1 LIESLEAMPTN
12 PSLASI
18 TLMSLCYLGHE
29 EEGVLGEAASAVLE
43 LDVLPLLQKQGE
55 REVGRL

>member
-1 LIESLEAMPTN
+1 MLTN
-12 PSLASI
+12 PSLACI
-18 TLMSLCYLGHE
+18 SLCYLGHE

-55 REVGRL
+55 REVGWL